1 MISTEIQALKIG
13 TTQASAL
20 YIGTTQIWSGST
32 PVPPPLPD
40 NMERQ
45 EFVPADIYEEHGQL
59 QPINVTLGN
68 VRVYSQNSDT
78 YVDDYMFYVPNT
90 DPTNIRNWLWVW
102 TLSSSWYMYS
112 IDIEFSGGIE
122 EFVGVDDNTGTYT
135 ISNGKLTWE
144 WNAEDPVRRF
154 GIYNIAD
161 PEEYGEIGLEITK
174 ITVVAAHQTVT
185 SLNPP
190 TISSVSNGDGT
201 AQVTITS
208 GNSGL
213 DTTIFYDYPG
223 PSSQHIYT
231 GPFNLPEGASI
242 TDVYEAYNEYPFMSI
257 ISESVSYTVP
267 TPAGPVTPG
276 TYVFNAADDEPISTQ
291 QQYTLTRGGVSMTVS
306 NGLTTQDHY
315 RIYANKTI
323 TIDAGDGTI
332 TSINWGFV
340 SGYNN
345 NGTTTLTADSG
356 TCVNNYATDLTG
368 EWTGSA
374 STVVI
379 TTTKQIRLTQVTV
392 VVE

>member
-1 MISTEIQALKIG
+1 MISTEIQAINIG
-13 TTQASAL
+13 TTQASRL
-20 YIGTTQIWSGST
+20 YIGTTQIWSGSS

-45 EFVPADIYEEHGQL
+45 EFVPEDIYAEHGGEIH
-59 QPINVTLGN
+59 PIDVTLGN
-68 VRVYSQNSDT
+68 IRVYSRDINT
-78 YVDDYMFYVPNT
+78 YVYDYGFYVPNT
-90 DPTNIRNWLWVW
+90 DPTNTRNWLWVR

-112 IDIEFSGGIE
+112 IDIEFVGGTE

-144 WNAEDPVRRF
+144 LNAEDPGRRF

-190 TISSVSNGDGT
+190 TVSSVSNGDGT

-208 GNSGL
+208 GNSDL
-213 DTTIFYDYPG
+213 NTSIFYDYDG
-223 PSSQHIYT
+223 TQHVYSQPIT
-231 GPFNLPEGASI
+231 ITEGASI
-242 TDVYEAYNEYPFMSI
+242 TDVYESYQEYPFSTI
-257 ISESVSYTVP
+257 YSESVSYTVP
-267 TPAGPVTPG
+267 TPAEPG
-276 TYVFNAADDEPISTQ
+276 TYQFLPADDEPMSNPGE
-291 QQYTLTRGGVSMTVS
+291 YTTTRSGVSMTVS
-306 NGLTTQDHY
+306 NGLISSGHY
-315 RIYANKTI
+315 RIYANETI
-323 TIDAGDGTI
+323 TIDAGSQTI

-340 SGYNN
+340 SGYKN